1 MAKEEQRS
9 GIMSFRPKMSWMTPD
24 GWPRALAVTIVLGG
38 FLAFAAGPAFSQAGG
53 SKQATKFRSQTE
65 NTKKAVEQA
74 RAEIQST
81 MELYNAL
88 MAGKDKKPENTYKK
102 LSQGVDQCEK
112 KKDAAKKSAE
122 GMKKEAEKFFAAW
135 EKEQEKYTSE
145 DIKKRSEERLQFYQ
159 DRFKEMTDAM
169 TAAGEAYQP
178 FIGSLRDQVMLLGN
192 DLSEDGIA
200 SLQGDAKTLNASA
213 ETLFQKI
220 DVIFDEEARS
230 EKKLDEEAPAPVEE
244 AGEATGEGEE
254 APAEGEEAAGGN

>member
-1 MAKEEQRS
+1 
-9 GIMSFRPKMSWMTPD
+9 MSFRPKMSWMTPA
-24 GWPRALAVTIVLGG
+24 GWPRALAVTFVLGG
-38 FLAFAAGPAFSQAGG
+38 LMALAGSPAFSQTGG
-53 SKQATKFRSQTE
+53 SKQADKFRSQTD
-65 NTKKAVEQA
+65 NTKKAVEQV
-74 RAEIQST
+74 RDQIQST

-112 KKDAAKKSAE
+112 KKEAAKKSAE
-122 GMKKEAEKFFAAW
+122 GMEKEAEKFFAAW

-145 DIKKRSEERLQFYQ
+145 DIKKRSQERLQFFQ

-192 DLSEDGIA
+192 DLSADGIA
-200 SLQGDAKTLNASA
+200 ALQDEAKTLNASA

-220 DVIFDEEARS
+220 DAIFDEEARS

-244 AGEATGEGEE
+244 PGEAAGESEE
-254 APAEGEEAAGGN
+254 APAEEAGGGN